1 MPRCPKG
8 TRRNKKS
15 GNCEPKKTS
24 TRCPK
29 GTRRNKKTGDCEEK
43 TSSGPKGKKG
53 NTLITT
59 DNLDD
64 IIESVQL
71 NPEKRLKIEAMKPR
85 LKTMK
90 YDPSYISCFTGK
102 KTRDLIHM
110 IETKVQ
116 CWAKFGD
123 DI

>member
-15 GNCEPKKTS
+15 GNCEPKKAS

-29 GTRRNKKTGDCEEK
+29 GTRRNKKTGDCERQR
-43 TSSGPKGKKG
+43 GKKG
-53 NTLITT
+53 NTLISTE
-59 DNLDD
+59 NLDD
-64 IIESVQL
+64 IIDSVQL
-71 NPEKRLKIEAMKPR
+71 NPEKRLELEAMKPQ
-85 LKTMK
+85 LKNMK

-110 IETKVQ
+110 IETKIQ
-116 CWAKFGD
+116 CWAKYGD

>member
-24 TRCPK
+24 TK
-29 GTRRNKKTGDCEEK
+29 GTRQNKKTGDYEEN
-43 TSSGPKGKKG
+43 TSSVSKGKKR

-59 DNLDD
+59 EDLDN
-64 IIESVQL
+64 IIDSAVQL
-71 NPEKRLKIEAMKPR
+71 SSDKRSELEAMKPR
-85 LKTMK
+85 LRIMK
-90 YDPSYISCFTGK
+90 YDPNYISCFTGN
-102 KTRDLIHM
+102 KTRDLINM
-110 IETKVQ
+110 IETKIQ
-116 CWAKFGD
+116 CWAKYGD